1 MEAETKDYLKW
12 LVKTFKSRK
21 YINEQIKIF
30 ECKNN
35 IKHRIEAYFNP
46 LENKNVVLETSRKQK
61 AIQHNTTCH
70 YRRAKGNTSKALL

>member
-1 MEAETKDYLKW
+1 MEVKTKDYLKW

-46 LENKNVVLETSRKQK
+46 LENKMLYLKHLGSRRQFSITPP
-61 AIQHNTTCH
+61 AIIGG
-70 YRRAKGNTSKALL
+70 RR